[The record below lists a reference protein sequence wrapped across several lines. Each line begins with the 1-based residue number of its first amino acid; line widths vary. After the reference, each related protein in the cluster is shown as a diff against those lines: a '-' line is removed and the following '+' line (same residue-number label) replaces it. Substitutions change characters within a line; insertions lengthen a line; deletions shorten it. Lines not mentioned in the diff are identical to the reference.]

1 MLSNTNLRAAGKILC
16 RYNEESISFNLKKG
30 NYLAGC
36 DLINHMNPLKVRRF
50 FFLLPG
56 FTGRSQKVIFS
67 MAWKKKTPGCE
78 LPMEA
83 TCKELWAAPSSY
95 EWSLADWLPE
105 NMNLSPT
112 TTRKW
117 VLPTTTESKCR
128 FFLQSLQKKTQSC
141 WSINFNFVILWAQ
154 NPVPPCPN
162 FWHTKLNQ

>member
-1 MLSNTNLRAAGKILC
+1 MYTSLLPDMLSNTNLRAAGKILC

-83 TCKELWAAPSSY
+83 TCKEL
-95 EWSLADWLPE
+95 
-105 NMNLSPT
+105 
-112 TTRKW
+112 
-117 VLPTTTESKCR
+117 
-128 FFLQSLQKKTQSC
+128 
-141 WSINFNFVILWAQ
+141 
-154 NPVPPCPN
+154 
-162 FWHTKLNQ
+162 